1 MEGAMVRIPED
12 CPRPV
17 VSTITPRRKPRGQG
31 RLVRQGT
38 VLALVMTQR
47 NIRKI
52 RVAAV
57 LCCSDRQLYNYLA
70 RLRPIPV
77 IHLGALCDL
86 MDMDPEELVDERNY
100 LLEA

>member
-1 MEGAMVRIPED
+1 MRIPED

-17 VSTITPRRKPRGQG
+17 APISAPRRTPRGQG
-31 RLVRQGT
+31 RLVKQGT
-38 VLALVMTQR
+38 VLAAVMTQR
-47 NIRKI
+47 NMRKI

-57 LCCSDRQLYNYLA
+57 LSCSDRQLYNFLA
-70 RLRPIPV
+70 RRRRVPV

-100 LLEA
+100 LLSV

>member
-1 MEGAMVRIPED
+1 MVRIPTD
-12 CPRPV
+12 GARPV
-17 VSTITPRRKPRGQG
+17 VSTTTPRKKPRGQG
-31 RLVRQGT
+31 RGVKPGT
-38 VLALVMTQR
+38 ILARVMKQR

-57 LCCSDRQLYNYLA
+57 LHCSDRQLYNFLA

-77 IHLGALCDL
+77 LFLGALCDF
-86 MDMDPEELVDERNY
+86 MDMDPEELVDDRNY